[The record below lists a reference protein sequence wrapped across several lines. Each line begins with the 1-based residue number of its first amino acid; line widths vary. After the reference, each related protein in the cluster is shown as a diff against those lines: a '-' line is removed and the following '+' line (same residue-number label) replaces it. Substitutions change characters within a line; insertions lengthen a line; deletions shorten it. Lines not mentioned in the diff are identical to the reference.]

1 MELFQVT
8 LKQGEDIDAF
18 YDDMETPGG
27 ALTIPDRKVDCGE
40 RRPTSR
46 TTGYMLTLE
55 EAQEVADDD
64 RVEVV
69 VPQSVLDRIVEK
81 PASTFTGRFDKGVP
95 SGSVSFTKANGTS
108 GTKYSVDHKNWGI
121 LRHIEPTN
129 RTNWSSLADP
139 ISDRYVDDSVTYS
152 ASGKNVD
159 IVIVELETL
168 CDHEDYSNRIVDYNW
183 GQHYNTIDGGTN
195 YTYSN
200 ADARDNYSAQ
210 GHHPTA
216 VTSYA
221 AGTLYGLANN
231 ANIYMYDKVY
241 ERSKSGGSNTDRTF
255 AYIREFHRTKAV
267 NPATGR
273 KNPTIVNLSL
283 STQNT
288 ITGGANLIHF
298 QGVTLDNGSGND
310 LSEAELTARGI
321 GPGDLTWNSDQDF
334 EVNSS
339 SPNSD
344 LQDAITEGVI
354 VVSGGGND
362 NRYID
367 VSGGDNWDNYIVGEL
382 EYPMRN
388 YFVGGYYPFRNYYH
402 RGDTYSFNGAIN
414 VGSFGTRAD
423 NGKSS
428 FSCWGPGVDI
438 YAAGEAVFAAAETVA
453 IIFGGIPY
461 PGQEN
466 NTTNWD
472 TIGVG
477 SGTSYSSPFIAGML
491 ACLAE
496 IYPTLTQA
504 QAKAYLY
511 DNAVTGLMEDTTED
525 ITGTTR
531 TRVSLDGSDIDR
543 IALWKNHRATSG
555 NMAFNTYNKDVNTRP
570 TSGVMYPRTRT
581 RRRG

>member
-8 LKQGEDIDAF
+8 LKRGEDIQAF

-27 ALTIPDRKVDCGE
+27 ALTIPDRTVDCE
-40 RRPTSR
+40 NRRPTSR

-69 VPQSVLDRIVEK
+69 VPQSVLDRIVDK

-95 SGSVSFTKANGTS
+95 SGQVAFTKANNTPGM
-108 GTKYSVDHKNWGI
+108 KYDVDHKNWGMV
-121 LRHIEPTN
+121 RHIEPTN
-129 RTNWSSLADP
+129 RTNWSSTATSL
-139 ISDRYVDDSVTYS
+139 SDRYVDDSVTYS

-221 AGTLYGLANN
+221 AGTLYGLAND

-241 ERSKSGGSNTDRTF
+241 ERSKSGGNNTDRTF

-267 NPATGR
+267 NPTTGR

-283 STQNT
+283 GTENS
-288 ITGGANLIHF
+288 IGGGANLIHF

-321 GPGDLTWNSDQDF
+321 GPGDREWTSDQNF
-334 EVNSS
+334 KVNSS

-344 LQDAITEGVI
+344 LQDAITEGII
-354 VVSGGGND
+354 VVTAGGNA

-367 VSGGDNWDNYIVGEL
+367 LPSGDNWDNYIVGQM

-402 RGDTYSFNGAIN
+402 RGDTYSLNGAIN
-414 VGSFGTRAD
+414 VGSLGTRAD
-423 NGKSS
+423 NGKSG

-438 YAAGEAVFAAAETVA
+438 YAAGEGCFGAGETGA
-453 IIFGGIPY
+453 IMFGGFPY
-461 PGQEN
+461 PGQEA

-472 TIGVG
+472 TIGSG

-525 ITGTTR
+525 ITGTTD

-543 IALWKNHRATSG
+543 IALWKNHRATAG
-555 NMAFNTYNKDVNTRP
+555 NMAFNTYNKDVNDRP